1 MGYNTFIYECNS
13 IYIGVEEYCVNRRIL
28 KIAALL
34 VMAML
39 LVVPA
44 IAENMI
50 STTLV
55 MRVSH
60 MTQNAVVDAGEDL
73 TMEVSVDGAVPA
85 SYQWY
90 FNDQPI
96 EGANQKVYSIVN
108 AQVEDAGIYRM
119 DAFDAEEK
127 MVVSM
132 DISARVIDKTVPKS
146 GDDSLPV
153 QYVLAVMGSAAV
165 VLTMTLRR
173 RTAA

>member
-1 MGYNTFIYECNS
+1 M
-13 IYIGVEEYCVNRRIL
+13 RIRVM

-34 VMAML
+34 TL
-39 LVVPA
+39 LTMFA
-44 IAENMI
+44 ANAAAEQMI

-73 TMEVSVDGAVPA
+73 SMEVNIDGVVPA

-90 FNDQPI
+90 FGGVPI
-96 EGANQKVYSIVN
+96 SGATQKVYSIVN
-108 AQVEDAGIYRM
+108 AQAGNTGVYRM
-119 DAFDAEEK
+119 DAFDENGR

-146 GDDSLPV
+146 GDASLPLPV
-153 QYVLAVMGSAAV
+153 VMSAMGAAAV
-165 VLTMTLRR
+165 VLSVSLRR
-173 RTAA
+173 KTAA